1 MTAEG
6 ADAVIRLADL
16 CSTFHLPVVTFTDQ
30 PGLLIGTRAE
40 QRATIRHGV
49 RAISAVYQASV
60 PGAEII
66 VRRVFGVG
74 GAGLTNRHR
83 RRPALGLAVGRLGVA
98 AGRGRHRG
106 GVPG

>member
-6 ADAVIRLADL
+6 ADAVIRMADL
-16 CSTFHLPVVTFTDQ
+16 CTTFHLPVVTFTDQ

-49 RAISAVYQASV
+49 RAISAVYQGTV

-66 VRRVFGVG
+66 VRR
-74 GAGLTNRHR
+74 ACS
-83 RRPALGLAVGRLGVA
+83 ASA
-98 AGRGRHRG
+98 A
-106 GVPG
+106 PG